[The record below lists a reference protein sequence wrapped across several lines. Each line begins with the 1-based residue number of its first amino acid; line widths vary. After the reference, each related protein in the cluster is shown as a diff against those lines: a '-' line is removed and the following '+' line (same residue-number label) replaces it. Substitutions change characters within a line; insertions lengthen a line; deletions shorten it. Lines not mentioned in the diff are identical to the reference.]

1 MYVNRGDVDFFE
13 GGRLVEDLGDG
24 VFSIITCDFI
34 YDAGDDAYLFAH
46 VEVDVNDSWIDRDA
60 VISFAG
66 EPEDDMMFA
75 LDALSYYGPQ
85 EFGDPG
91 EQMTRAEIIERMDSW
106 YGDFEEEPWH
116 YDD

>member
-1 MYVNRGDVDFFE
+1 
-13 GGRLVEDLGDG
+13 
-24 VFSIITCDFI
+24 
-34 YDAGDDAYLFAH
+34 
-46 VEVDVNDSWIDRDA
+46 
-60 VISFAG
+60 
-66 EPEDDMMFA
+66 MFA